1 LIVGGLRPVK
11 QKRDRFMK
19 IGELARMMHIPA
31 STIRYYV
38 REGMLPPPVMAGKTV
53 SYYSEE
59 HIERLVYIK
68 KKQGKGR
75 MTLAAIKQMLDRDYA
90 PLISPQARNGI
101 PSDKREDIISSAIDL
116 FFQKGYKDTSIS
128 DIVKHARMSKE
139 TVYQHFRNKEELFIE
154 CADRIFH
161 EMYHDV
167 WQDIRDEK
175 DMIVRMWKRA
185 RAFVASYPKW
195 VIMMNLVRSLSEG
208 ENPAFREKLKHVV
221 RQIVEPIIRDMKR
234 LHAESRIR
242 DDIDINLAGYIAM
255 GMAEYGA
262 ELVHQKINSEEE
274 VLEYLEAIF
283 QHGLKA

>member
-1 LIVGGLRPVK
+1 MIDRGQRPVK
-11 QKRDRFMK
+11 QKRDHFIK
-19 IGELARMMHIPA
+19 IGELARLMHTPA

-38 REGMLPPPVMAGKTV
+38 REGLLPPPVMAGKTV
-53 SYYSEE
+53 AYYTEE
-59 HIERLVYIK
+59 HIKRLAYIK
-68 KKQGKGR
+68 RKQSKNGI
-75 MTLAAIKQMLDRDYA
+75 TLSVIKRMLDKDYA
-90 PLISPQARNGI
+90 PFISPEGTNGI

-139 TVYQHFRNKEELFIE
+139 TVYQHFRNKEELFME

-175 DMIVRMWKRA
+175 DMIVRMWRRA
-185 RAFVASYPKW
+185 HAFIASYPKW

-208 ENPAFREKLKHVV
+208 ENPAFREKLEQVV
-221 RQIVEPIIRDMKR
+221 RQIVEPIIRDLKR
-234 LHAESRIR
+234 LHIEGRIR

-262 ELVHQKINSEEE
+262 ALVHKKLNSEKE
-274 VLEYLEAIF
+274 VLGYLEVIF
-283 QHGLKA
+283 QHGLNA